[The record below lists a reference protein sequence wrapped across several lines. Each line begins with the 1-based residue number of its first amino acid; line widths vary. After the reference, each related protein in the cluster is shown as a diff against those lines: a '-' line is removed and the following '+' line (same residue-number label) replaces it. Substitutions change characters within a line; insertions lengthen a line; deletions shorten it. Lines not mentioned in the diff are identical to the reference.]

1 MKPLLGDT
9 FFFLAWWNR
18 RDEAHDRAHA
28 FLNRYSGR
36 LLTTRWVLMEVAD
49 AFAASSRM
57 RREVRGLFEEMEL
70 DEQIIIVEATVAL
83 YRRGLALYDARPD
96 KEWSLTDCISFEVMK
111 DEGLDEALTGDR
123 HFEQAGFKALLA

>member
-1 MKPLLGDT
+1 MKPCFADT

-18 RDEAHDRAHA
+18 RDQAHDRVHE
-28 FLNRYSGR
+28 FLNGYSGR

-57 RREVRGLFEEMEL
+57 RRQVRGLFEEMEH
-70 DEQIIIVEATVAL
+70 DKQILIVEAAEAL

-96 KEWSLTDCISFEVMK
+96 KEWSLTDCISFEVMT
-111 DEGLDEALTGDR
+111 DESLEEALTGDR
-123 HFEQAGFKALLA
+123 HFEQAGFKALLV